1 MLDRK
6 IADNTPL
13 ISAQHFETLLVL
25 LILLIGLYLCYRMT
39 QPFISI
45 LTGALTLAVLFSPF
59 QHWLKRK
66 LVNTNVATFVCLS
79 VIAILVVIPILFI
92 LQQFIMQLFN
102 SAVLLEKALNNGVW
116 KSQLNAHPNIAYY
129 YHQIEPYIDIPNL
142 VQSSNAWLISVSADF
157 VRDSTVNVISISLI
171 FYLLY
176 FMLRDSATMQHTIV
190 GLSPLSKPE
199 MYRLFQYIGT
209 TIRTVVFGILTIAL
223 IQGALG
229 GLMFWWLGLPAPLVW
244 AVVMGLLSLIPI
256 LGTFIVWIPA
266 SIYLMLSG
274 EWQKAITLII
284 WGMFVI
290 GTIDNLLRPY
300 LVGNRLHLHTML
312 VFISILGGLIVYGA
326 AGLILGPLT
335 LTVTYFL
342 ISIWKLRP
350 T

>member
-1 MLDRK
+1 
-6 IADNTPL
+6 
-13 ISAQHFETLLVL
+13 
-25 LILLIGLYLCYRMT
+25 
-39 QPFISI
+39 
-45 LTGALTLAVLFSPF
+45 
-59 QHWLKRK
+59 
-66 LVNTNVATFVCLS
+66 
-79 VIAILVVIPILFI
+79 
-92 LQQFIMQLFN
+92 
-102 SAVLLEKALNNGVW
+102 
-116 KSQLNAHPNIAYY
+116 
-129 YHQIEPYIDIPNL
+129 
-142 VQSSNAWLISVSADF
+142 
-157 VRDSTVNVISISLI
+157 
-171 FYLLY
+171 
-176 FMLRDSATMQHTIV
+176 
-190 GLSPLSKPE
+190 
-199 MYRLFQYIGT
+199 
-209 TIRTVVFGILTIAL
+209 
-223 IQGALG
+223 
-229 GLMFWWLGLPAPLVW
+229 MFWWLGLPAPLVW